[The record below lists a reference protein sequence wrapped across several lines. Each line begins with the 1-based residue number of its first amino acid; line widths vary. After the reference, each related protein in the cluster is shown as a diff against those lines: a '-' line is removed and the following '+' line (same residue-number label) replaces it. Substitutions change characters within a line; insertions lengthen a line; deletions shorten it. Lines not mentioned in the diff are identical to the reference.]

1 MIIPITVK
9 EAKVTIGNRMVLE
22 ISGVSGAEKISCVV
36 QFASGE
42 SGKIH
47 CAVPFLDSP
56 LYSLS
61 HHDQPVGEL
70 KISHAGRL
78 NAHLA
83 TQEEDYHIESK
94 GPWVVLVRGVDEA
107 ARLTLAWRDAQIALG
122 ILAEVSLHV
131 ECEDWVLAG
140 FVFAWI
146 ASEHRAKGIAAAGA
160 FSFFGIISTS

>member
-22 ISGVSGAEKISCVV
+22 ISGVSGTDTISCVV

-61 HHDQPVGEL
+61 HQDQPVGEL
-70 KISHAGRL
+70 
-78 NAHLA
+78 
-83 TQEEDYHIESK
+83 
-94 GPWVVLVRGVDEA
+94 
-107 ARLTLAWRDAQIALG
+107 
-122 ILAEVSLHV
+122 
-131 ECEDWVLAG
+131 
-140 FVFAWI
+140 
-146 ASEHRAKGIAAAGA
+146 
-160 FSFFGIISTS
+160 